1 MANGN
6 RQTASGAIRSLCRFS
21 FFVFLLSILS
31 SCNRGGGGETVT
43 LYTSVDQP
51 YAAPIIRDFEQKTGI
66 KVTLVTD
73 AEATKSVGLAE
84 RVRAERNNPQCDVF
98 WSNEPFHTI
107 NLANESLLEP
117 YRSPNAADVPE
128 QFKDPL
134 GRWCSVALRAR
145 VIGVHGDATVTKLE
159 DLTKPELKDRIAMA
173 KPTAGTT
180 GGHVAALYVL
190 WGDDKARAYF
200 RALRDNGVK
209 LLGGNAKVA
218 EAVGQGTVLAGLT
231 DNDDVAAVTKNGGKI
246 ATVLPDQNDFGTL
259 MVPTTVG
266 IVANERRP
274 HAAQKLVD
282 HLLSRETEQ
291 KLIAAEFAGWSVRE
305 SDPSKVKVMPVDY
318 AKVADVMPR
327 AVREAT
333 SILEGRE

>member
-1 MANGN
+1 M
-6 RQTASGAIRSLCRFS
+6 RRLLLTFAI
-21 FFVFLLSILS
+21 FLLPFAIN
-31 SCNRGGGGETVT
+31 SCGRDVSRETVT

-51 YAAPIIRDFEQKTGI
+51 YAAPIVKDFEQKTGI
-66 KVTLVTD
+66 KVVLVTD

-117 YRSPNAADVPE
+117 YDSPNGADVPK

-134 GRWCSVALRAR
+134 GRWCSNALRAR
-145 VIGVHGDATVTKLE
+145 VIGVHRGGDTTPAVKNLE
-159 DLTKPELKDRIAMA
+159 DLLDPELSGHVAMA

-180 GGHVAALYVL
+180 GGHVAALYVR
-190 WGDDKARAYF
+190 WGDERAREYF
-200 RALRDNGVK
+200 RKLRANNVK

-218 EAVGQGTVLAGLT
+218 EAVGQGTVLVGLT
-231 DNDDVAAVTKNGGKI
+231 DNDDVTAVKKNGGKI
-246 ATVLPDQNDFGTL
+246 EAVLPDQDGIMGTL

-266 IVANERRP
+266 IVARERRP
-274 HAAQKLVD
+274 QAAQKLAD

-291 KLIAAEFAGWSVRE
+291 KLIAAGFAGWSVRGL
-305 SDPSKVKVMPVDY
+305 DAAKINVMQVDY
-318 AKVADVMPR
+318 AKVAEVMPR
-327 AVREAT
+327 ATREVTA
-333 SILEGRE
+333 ILEGRE

>member
-1 MANGN
+1 MQNEMRRFLWFSFCILHSAFC
-6 RQTASGAIRSLCRFS
+6 ISLCGCGRDS
-21 FFVFLLSILS
+21 A
-31 SCNRGGGGETVT
+31 RETVT

-51 YAAPIIRDFEQKTGI
+51 YAAPIIKDFEQKTGV
-66 KVTLVTD
+66 KVVLVTD

-107 NLANESLLEP
+107 NLASESLLQP
-117 YRSPNAADVPE
+117 YESAAAADVPA
-128 QFKDPL
+128 QFKDPMK
-134 GRWCSVALRAR
+134 RWCSNALRAR
-145 VIGVHGDATVTKLE
+145 VIGVHGDAAVTKLE
-159 DLTKPELKDRIAMA
+159 DLAKPELKDRIAMA

-190 WGDDKARAYF
+190 WGDERAKAFF
-200 RALRDNGVK
+200 RRLRDNGVK

-231 DNDDVAAVTKNGGKI
+231 DNDDVAAAQKNGGKI
-246 ATVLPDQNDFGTL
+246 EGVLPDQEAGGMGTL

-266 IVANERRP
+266 LVARERRAQ
-274 HAAQKLVD
+274 AAQQLVD

-291 KLIAAEFAGWSVRE
+291 KLIAAGFAGWSVRE
-305 SDPSKVKVMPVDY
+305 LDAAKVKAMAVDY
-318 AKVADVMPR
+318 AKVAEVMPR
-327 AVREAT
+327 ATREAT

>member
-1 MANGN
+1 M
-6 RQTASGAIRSLCRFS
+6 
-21 FFVFLLSILS
+21 
-31 SCNRGGGGETVT
+31 

-117 YRSPNAADVPE
+117 YRSPAAADVPA
-128 QFKDPL
+128 QFKDAA

-145 VIGVHGDATVTKLE
+145 VIGVHGDAPVAKLE
-159 DLTKPELKDRIAMA
+159 DLAEPELKDRIAMA

-190 WGDDKARAYF
+190 WGDEKAKTYF
-200 RALRDNGVK
+200 RRLRDNGVK

-218 EAVGQGTVLAGLT
+218 EAVGQGTLLAGLT
-231 DNDDVAAVTKNGGKI
+231 DNDDVAATKKNGGRI
-246 ATVLPDQNDFGTL
+246 EAVLPDQEAGGIGTL

-266 IVANERRP
+266 IVAGERPRE
-274 HAAQKLVD
+274 AARKLVD
-282 HLLSRETEQ
+282 HLLSRETER
-291 KLIAAEFAGWSVRE
+291 KLIDAAFAGWSVRE
-305 SDPSKVKVMPVDY
+305 LEAAGVRAMNVDY
-318 AKVADVMPR
+318 AAVADVMPR
-327 AVREAT
+327 ATREAT

>member
-1 MANGN
+1 MKHLL
-6 RQTASGAIRSLCRFS
+6 RVSFFLFPFS
-21 FFVFLLSILS
+21 FLILT
-31 SCNRGGGGETVT
+31 SCSRDAGETVT

-51 YAAPIIRDFEQKTGI
+51 YAAPIIKDFEQKTGI

-117 YRSPNAADVPE
+117 YDSPSAADVPA
-128 QFKDPL
+128 QFKDPH
-134 GRWCSVALRAR
+134 GRWCGNALRAR
-145 VIGVHGDATVTKLE
+145 VIGVHGETAVAKLD

-190 WGDDKARAYF
+190 WGDEKAKAFFVR
-200 RALRDNGVK
+200 LRQNGVK

-231 DNDDVAAVTKNGGKI
+231 DNDDVAATKKNGGKI
-246 ATVLPDQNDFGTL
+246 EGVLPDQNDFGML

-266 IVANERRP
+266 IIARERRP
-274 HAAQKLVD
+274 QAAQKLVD
-282 HLLSRETEQ
+282 HLLSKETEQ
-291 KLIAAEFAGWSVRE
+291 KLIAAGFAGWSVRE
-305 SDPSKVKVMPVDY
+305 TAGATKVTVMNVDY
-318 AKVADVMPR
+318 AKVAEVMPR

>member
-1 MANGN
+1 M
-6 RQTASGAIRSLCRFS
+6 RRLLLTFAI
-21 FFVFLLSILS
+21 FLLPFAMS
-31 SCNRGGGGETVT
+31 SCGRDSARETVT

-66 KVTLVTD
+66 KVVLVTD

-107 NLANESLLEP
+107 ALANESLLEP
-117 YRSPNAADVPE
+117 YESPIAADVPK
-128 QFKDPL
+128 QFKDPM
-134 GRWCSVALRAR
+134 GRWCSNALRAR
-145 VIGVHGDATVTKLE
+145 MIGVHGDTAVTKLE
-159 DLTKPELKDRIAMA
+159 DLTKPELKDKIAMA

-190 WGDDKARAYF
+190 WGEDKAKAYF
-200 RALRDNGVK
+200 RRLRDNGLK

-218 EAVGQGTVLAGLT
+218 EAVGQGTIVAGLT
-231 DNDDVAAVTKNGGKI
+231 DNDDVVAVKKNGGKL
-246 ATVLPDQNDFGTL
+246 TGVLPDQDDFGTL

-266 IVANERRP
+266 IIARERRP
-274 HAAQKLVD
+274 QAAEKLVD

-291 KLIAAEFAGWSVRE
+291 KLIAAGFAGWSVRE
-305 SDPSKVKVMPVDY
+305 TDAAKVKVMNVDY
-318 AKVADVMPR
+318 AKVAEVMPR

-333 SILEGRE
+333 NILEGRE

>member
-1 MANGN
+1 M
-6 RQTASGAIRSLCRFS
+6 RRLLLTFAI
-21 FFVFLLSILS
+21 FLLPFAMS
-31 SCNRGGGGETVT
+31 SCGRDSARETVT

-66 KVTLVTD
+66 KVVLVTD

-107 NLANESLLEP
+107 ALANESLLEP
-117 YRSPNAADVPE
+117 YESPIAADVPK
-128 QFKDPL
+128 QFKDPM
-134 GRWCSVALRAR
+134 GRWCSNALRAR
-145 VIGVHGDATVTKLE
+145 MIGVHGDTAVTKLE
-159 DLTKPELKDRIAMA
+159 DLTKPELKDKIAMA

-190 WGDDKARAYF
+190 WGEDKAKAYF
-200 RALRDNGVK
+200 RRLRDNGVK

-218 EAVGQGTVLAGLT
+218 EAVGQGTIVAGVT
-231 DNDDVAAVTKNGGKI
+231 DNDDVAAVKKNGGKL
-246 ATVLPDQNDFGTL
+246 TGVLPDQDDFGTL

-266 IVANERRP
+266 IIARERRP
-274 HAAQKLVD
+274 QAAQKLVD

-291 KLIAAEFAGWSVRE
+291 KLIAAGFAGWSVRE
-305 SDPSKVKVMPVDY
+305 TDAAKVKVMNVDY
-318 AKVADVMPR
+318 AKVAEVMPR

-333 SILEGRE
+333 NILEGRE

>member
-1 MANGN
+1 M
-6 RQTASGAIRSLCRFS
+6 RTLLLTFAI
-21 FFVFLLSILS
+21 FLLPFAITSGCGRDS
-31 SCNRGGGGETVT
+31 AETVT

-117 YRSPNAADVPE
+117 YRSPAAADVPE
-128 QFKDPL
+128 QFKDRM
-134 GRWCSVALRAR
+134 GRWCSVGLRAR
-145 VIGVHGDATVTKLE
+145 VIGVHGDTAARNLD
-159 DLTKPELKDRIAMA
+159 DLTKPELKDKIAMA

-190 WGDDKARAYF
+190 WGDERAKQYF
-200 RALRDNGVK
+200 RRLRDNGVK

-231 DNDDVAAVTKNGGKI
+231 DNDDVAAVKKNGGKI
-246 ATVLPDQNDFGTL
+246 EGVLPDQNTGGVGTL

-266 IVANERRP
+266 IVARERRP
-274 HAAQKLVD
+274 QAAQKLVD

-291 KLIAAEFAGWSVRE
+291 KLIAAGFAGWSVRGL
-305 SDPSKVKVMPVDY
+305 DPATAKVMAVDY
-318 AKVADVMPR
+318 AKVAEVMPR
-327 AVREAT
+327 ATREAT
-333 SILEGRE
+333 SSLEGRE

>member
-1 MANGN
+1 MRHYLWSSFCILHSA
-6 RQTASGAIRSLCRFS
+6 LCIL
-21 FFVFLLSILS
+21 LLSGCGQS
-31 SCNRGGGGETVT
+31 DAPTVV

-51 YAAPIIRDFEQKTGI
+51 YAAPIVRDFEQKTGI

-84 RVRAERNNPQCDVF
+84 RVRAERANPQCDVF

-107 NLANESLLEP
+107 NLAKEGLLAAYESP
-117 YRSPNAADVPE
+117 AAADVPQ
-128 QFKDPL
+128 QFKDPQ
-134 GRWCSVALRAR
+134 GRWCSNALRAR
-145 VIGVHGDATVTKLE
+145 VIGVHGGAAATRLE
-159 DLTKPELKDRIAMA
+159 DLAKPELKDRVAMA

-190 WGDDKARAYF
+190 WGDEKAKAYF
-200 RALRDNGVK
+200 RRLRENGMK

-218 EAVGQGTVLAGLT
+218 EAVGQGTVVAGLT
-231 DNDDVAAVTKNGGKI
+231 DNDDVAAAKKNGGKI
-246 ATVLPDQNDFGTL
+246 EGVLPDQGEGGVGTL

-266 IVANERRP
+266 LVARERTSDA
-274 HAAQKLVD
+274 AAQKLVD
-282 HLLSRETEQ
+282 HLLSRDTEQ
-291 KLIAAEFAGWSVRE
+291 KLIDAGFAGWSVRGL
-305 SDPSKVKVMPVDY
+305 DAANVKAMAVNY

-327 AVREAT
+327 ATREAT

>member
-1 MANGN
+1 M
-6 RQTASGAIRSLCRFS
+6 RRLLLTFAI
-21 FFVFLLSILS
+21 FLLPFAMS
-31 SCNRGGGGETVT
+31 SCGRDSARETVT

-66 KVTLVTD
+66 KVVLVTD

-107 NLANESLLEP
+107 ALANESLLEP
-117 YRSPNAADVPE
+117 YESPIAADVPK
-128 QFKDPL
+128 QFKDPM
-134 GRWCSVALRAR
+134 GRWCSNALRAR
-145 VIGVHGDATVTKLE
+145 MIGVHGDTAVTKLE
-159 DLTKPELKDRIAMA
+159 DLTKPELKDKIAMA

-190 WGDDKARAYF
+190 WGEDKAKAYF
-200 RALRDNGVK
+200 RRLRDNGVK

-218 EAVGQGTVLAGLT
+218 EAVGQGTIVAGLT
-231 DNDDVAAVTKNGGKI
+231 DNDDVVAVKKNGGKL
-246 ATVLPDQNDFGTL
+246 TGVLPDQDDFGTL

-266 IVANERRP
+266 IIARERRP
-274 HAAQKLVD
+274 QAAQKLVD

-291 KLIAAEFAGWSVRE
+291 KLIAAGFAGWSVRE
-305 SDPSKVKVMPVDY
+305 TDAAKVKVMNVDY
-318 AKVADVMPR
+318 AKVAEVMPR

-333 SILEGRE
+333 NILEGRE

>member
-1 MANGN
+1 M
-6 RQTASGAIRSLCRFS
+6 RRLLLTFAI
-21 FFVFLLSILS
+21 FLLPFAMS
-31 SCNRGGGGETVT
+31 SCGRDSARETVT

-66 KVTLVTD
+66 KVVLVTD

-107 NLANESLLEP
+107 ALANESLLEP
-117 YRSPNAADVPE
+117 YESPIAADVPK
-128 QFKDPL
+128 QFKDPM
-134 GRWCSVALRAR
+134 GRWCSNALRAR
-145 VIGVHGDATVTKLE
+145 MIGVHGDTAVTKLE
-159 DLTKPELKDRIAMA
+159 DLTKPELKDKIAMA

-190 WGDDKARAYF
+190 WGEDKAKAYF
-200 RALRDNGVK
+200 RRLRDNGVK

-218 EAVGQGTVLAGLT
+218 EAVGQGTIVAGLT
-231 DNDDVAAVTKNGGKI
+231 DNDDVVAVKKNGGKL
-246 ATVLPDQNDFGTL
+246 TGVLPDQDDFGTL

-266 IVANERRP
+266 IIARERRP
-274 HAAQKLVD
+274 QAAEKLVD

-291 KLIAAEFAGWSVRE
+291 KLIAAGFAGWSVRE
-305 SDPSKVKVMPVDY
+305 TDAAKVKVMNVDY
-318 AKVADVMPR
+318 AKVAEVMPR

-333 SILEGRE
+333 NILEGRE

>member
-1 MANGN
+1 MGCERAG
-6 RQTASGAIRSLCRFS
+6 T
-21 FFVFLLSILS
+21 
-31 SCNRGGGGETVT
+31 ETVV

-51 YAAPIIRDFEQKTGI
+51 YAAPIIKEFEQKTGI
-66 KVTLVTD
+66 RVTLVTD

-84 RVRAERNNPQCDVF
+84 RVRAERNNPRCDVF

-107 NLANESLLEP
+107 NLANEGLLEP
-117 YRSPNAADVPE
+117 YQSPASADVPA
-128 QFKDPL
+128 QFKDPQ
-134 GRWCSVALRAR
+134 GRWCSNALRAR
-145 VIGVHGDATVTKLE
+145 VLGLHVEEKDFTFNPFTNRLE

-190 WGDDKARAYF
+190 WGEEKAKEF
-200 RALRDNGVK
+200 FHKLRGNGIK

-218 EAVGQGTVLAGLT
+218 EAVGDGSLLAGLT
-231 DNDDVAAVTKNGGKI
+231 DNDDVSAAAKSGGKI
-246 ATVLPDQNDFGTL
+246 RAVLPDQETFGTL

-266 IVANERRP
+266 LVVRERESD
-274 HAAQKLVD
+274 AAAKKLID

-291 KLIAAEFAGWSVRE
+291 KLIDANFAGWSVRGL
-305 SDPSKVKVMPVDY
+305 DAAKVKAMKVDY
-318 AKVADVMPR
+318 ARVAEVMPR

>member
-1 MANGN
+1 M
-6 RQTASGAIRSLCRFS
+6 RRLLLTFAI
-21 FFVFLLSILS
+21 FLLPFAMS
-31 SCNRGGGGETVT
+31 SCGRDSTRETVT

-66 KVTLVTD
+66 KVVLVTD

-107 NLANESLLEP
+107 ALANESLLDP
-117 YRSPNAADVPE
+117 YESPIAADVPK
-128 QFKDPL
+128 QFKDPM
-134 GRWCSVALRAR
+134 GRWCSNALRAR
-145 VIGVHGDATVTKLE
+145 MIGVHGDTAVTKLE
-159 DLTKPELKDRIAMA
+159 DLTKPELKDKIAMA

-190 WGDDKARAYF
+190 WGEDKAKAYF
-200 RALRDNGVK
+200 RRLRDNGVK

-218 EAVGQGTVLAGLT
+218 EAVGQGTIVAGVT
-231 DNDDVAAVTKNGGKI
+231 DNDDVVAVNKNGGKL
-246 ATVLPDQNDFGTL
+246 TGVLPDQDDFGTL

-266 IVANERRP
+266 IIARERRP
-274 HAAQKLVD
+274 QAAQKLVD

-291 KLIAAEFAGWSVRE
+291 KLIAAGFAGWSVRE
-305 SDPSKVKVMPVDY
+305 TDAAKVKVMNVDY
-318 AKVADVMPR
+318 AKVAEVMPR

-333 SILEGRE
+333 NILEGRE